1 MKEVT
6 VYQFIEYHKQIQRW
20 EQTGDVQAFLLSG
33 QIKRFYDENRL
44 RLTTLIKKGEEIY
57 AKYFVLNE
65 GGKGVKMSEATEGS
79 PAKPLLNEGF
89 TMEDFEAEIKE
100 FNQQKISIKK

>member
-6 VYQFIEYHKQIQRW
+6 VYQFIEYHKQIQKW
-20 EQTGDVQAFLLSG
+20 ERTGAIEAFFYSG
-33 QIKRFYDENRL
+33 QIKSFYQNNSL
-44 RLTTLIKKGEEIY
+44 RLTTLIKKGEDIY

-65 GGKGVKMSEATEGS
+65 DGKGVKMSEATEGS
-79 PAKPLLNEGF
+79 PAKPLMLEGV
-89 TMEDFEAEIKE
+89 TMEEFEAEIKE